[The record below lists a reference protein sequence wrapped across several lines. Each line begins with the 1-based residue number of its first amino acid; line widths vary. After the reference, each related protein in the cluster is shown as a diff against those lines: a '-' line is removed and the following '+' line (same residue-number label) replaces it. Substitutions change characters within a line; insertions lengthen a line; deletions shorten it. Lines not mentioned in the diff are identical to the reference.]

1 MGYDVICKSLFVLSR
16 KRASLHLHLLNNPL
30 LPTDLKCNNNM
41 FTEYLKIFFIYLAVH
56 ILWYAGSSF
65 LMRDWTWAPC
75 IGSSESSHWIIREV
89 PLSTFIFGS
98 WGKIHFSVRFEKLLL
113 KQSIWMLIL
122 YIKSNCAS
130 YILFSPAVEIFW
142 LLCLFYFILF
152 FVEKSLSFLVFY
164 WNIIALQCCVL
175 VVLDCN

>member
-1 MGYDVICKSLFVLSR
+1 
-16 KRASLHLHLLNNPL
+16 
-30 LPTDLKCNNNM
+30 
-41 FTEYLKIFFIYLAVH
+41 
-56 ILWYAGSSF
+56 
-65 LMRDWTWAPC
+65 
-75 IGSSESSHWIIREV
+75 
-89 PLSTFIFGS
+89 
-98 WGKIHFSVRFEKLLL
+98 
-113 KQSIWMLIL
+113 MLIL